1 MTRFVL
7 ILAFLCAACAPPGPV
22 TQPEGH
28 VRIEGRAVFSEDGT
42 LTVHWPG
49 SGANF
54 RFSGE
59 ALEAVIEAETG
70 DSWLNVALGEETRP
84 LKLRQGRHAYTF
96 TGHSNGEPP
105 EVRLVRRTGPQTGA
119 VTFHGFRGGGLE
131 PIEPPERRIL
141 ILGDSIT
148 VGYGVLG
155 PDETCAYSPETEDH
169 EATYAA
175 SLRRAFG
182 AEVHAIAIS
191 GRGLV
196 RNWDGGEGAHMREVW
211 AWLTPEGGVWDAGR
225 FQPDAILIALG
236 TNDFSTAD
244 PGDAFTEEYTSLL
257 RNLADGYPGAA
268 LYAVTGPLLPPDIR
282 TRLET
287 AVDQAVASFAAG
299 GGTASRISLPL
310 AEDGHV
316 YGCDWHPG
324 RDTQALMARILIDSL
339 SADLDWTAQD
349 F

>member
-7 ILAFLCAACAPPGPV
+7 ILILLCSACAPPVPLAA
-22 TQPEGH
+22 PEGH
-28 VRIEGRAVFSEDGT
+28 VRIEGRAVFSADGS

-49 SGANF
+49 SGAS
-54 RFSGE
+54 FSVSGQRL
-59 ALEAVIEAETG
+59 AAVIEAETG
-70 DSWLNVALGEETRP
+70 ESWLTVTLGGESRP
-84 LKLRQGRHAYTF
+84 LNLRRGRHTYSF
-96 TGHSNGEPP
+96 TAPP
-105 EVRLVRRTGPQTGA
+105 GREVSDVRLVRRTGPQTGA
-119 VTFHGFRGGGLE
+119 VTFRGFRGGALV
-131 PIEPPERRIL
+131 PSPPPERGIL

-155 PDETCAYSPETEDH
+155 PDESCTYSADTEDH
-169 EATYAA
+169 GATYAG

-211 AWLTPEGGVWDAGR
+211 AWLSPQGGEWDAAR
-225 FQPDAILIALG
+225 FQPDAVLIALG

-244 PGDAFTEEYTSLL
+244 PGPAFAGEYTALMDK
-257 RNLADGYPGAA
+257 LAETYPGAA
-268 LYAVTGPLLPPDIR
+268 LYAVTGPLLPPSMR
-282 TRLET
+282 AGLEA
-287 AVDQAVASFAAG
+287 AVTGAVADFAETG
-299 GGTASRISLPL
+299 GAAVHVPLPL
-310 AEDGHV
+310 AEAGHV

-324 RDTQALMARILIDSL
+324 RDTQALTARILIDRL
-339 SADLDWTAQD
+339 SADLGWTAQD